1 MSNNHNASHGSTDD
15 TLILIGVLCVGIP
28 LLVFGGWK
36 IGKVAIITITRNVYG
51 LIELPFYYLQLF
63 IQKITGSNA
72 GYLDF
77 TTNAITK
84 LCYPDPNHA
93 MNPLM
98 HCTANLKVV
107 PFSFYS
113 ENCIFPTIL
122 IGALLVGWIWYKH
135 AINLKYLPDTRYVQ
149 EHDLESLIGELGS
162 YQPHLRYIQRF
173 IQSNYA
179 TDKGFYRLLLS
190 PREFIKIHNLV
201 YGFRKYEIENA
212 EDFDDFKGSN
222 SPKDDAYPLLDQ
234 SKFEKLMMHQLGQM
248 LDKPSNLSDGEI
260 ILYALFLPMA
270 CATDER
276 MSDKEFKKIKAQKD
290 MLLHYFWD
298 KAIEHLTS
306 EKAFINPKNYEP
318 REFKYFER
326 KRLQKIVERYW
337 NHPVAKEVFSK
348 HAYVRTAL
356 IALIYKTRTLGVL
369 APCEL
374 RWLRNY
380 DRTLWAL
387 VQNVG
392 RPSVYVE
399 QLAAFSHYTS
409 EAYYHRRKISP
420 DFSYGWN
427 GLLESL
433 KQYRYA
439 DPHVYLPAPP
449 KANEITV

>member
-1 MSNNHNASHGSTDD
+1 
-15 TLILIGVLCVGIP
+15 
-28 LLVFGGWK
+28 
-36 IGKVAIITITRNVYG
+36 
-51 LIELPFYYLQLF
+51 
-63 IQKITGSNA
+63 
-72 GYLDF
+72 
-77 TTNAITK
+77 
-84 LCYPDPNHA
+84 
-93 MNPLM
+93 
-98 HCTANLKVV
+98 
-107 PFSFYS
+107 
-113 ENCIFPTIL
+113 
-122 IGALLVGWIWYKH
+122 
-135 AINLKYLPDTRYVQ
+135 
-149 EHDLESLIGELGS
+149 
-162 YQPHLRYIQRF
+162 
-173 IQSNYA
+173 
-179 TDKGFYRLLLS
+179 
-190 PREFIKIHNLV
+190 
-201 YGFRKYEIENA
+201 
-212 EDFDDFKGSN
+212 
-222 SPKDDAYPLLDQ
+222 
-234 SKFEKLMMHQLGQM
+234 
-248 LDKPSNLSDGEI
+248 
-260 ILYALFLPMA
+260 
-270 CATDER
+270 
-276 MSDKEFKKIKAQKD
+276 
-290 MLLHYFWD
+290 
-298 KAIEHLTS
+298 
-306 EKAFINPKNYEP
+306 NYEP

-449 KANEITV
+449 KANEITVN